1 MVVLELTMVLNLE
14 RQASAL
20 GTASQVALS
29 ETAKKWLL
37 ERDLKLLAFE
47 DGVAEVIERIM
58 RKPH

>member
-1 MVVLELTMVLNLE
+1 MVVLELRTVLDAE
-14 RQASAL
+14 RQANTL

>member
-1 MVVLELTMVLNLE
+1 MVLNLE